1 MYELFVWNIYI
12 VLFFFELH
20 ELSCGLLSGFDGIS
34 NLFGMSR
41 WRLLR
46 INGSHSCDGKLPIG
60 ILLRNICDS
69 MLKLPRWF
77 LPSDCGFF
85 KLYGMS
91 SGIVLRVDGIDCRD
105 RCLCS
110 WEILVRI
117 FNRLLELLIRIIYI
131 GCIIDK
137 LLELSCGLF
146 SGLDGIHCL
155 CGLSCGFILR
165 DNGSHSCN
173 G

>member
-91 SGIVLRVDGIDCRD
+91 SGIVLRVRWSGYRD
-105 RCLCS
+105 WCLC
-110 WEILVRI
+110 ICRA
-117 FNRLLELLIRIIYI
+117 
-131 GCIIDK
+131 
-137 LLELSCGLF
+137 
-146 SGLDGIHCL
+146 
-155 CGLSCGFILR
+155 
-165 DNGSHSCN
+165 
-173 G
+173 